1 MKIVFLSNYFNHHQ
15 KAVCDCLY
23 KKLGNDFV
31 FISTSTMR
39 EERRKLGYS
48 DSFFPEYV
56 LLSYLDEEKTKKAAE
71 LIDNADAVIIGS
83 APEDLLNNRKKNKKI
98 IFRYSERPLKNGFQI
113 WKYPIRF
120 WKWHKSNPK
129 NVPIYMLCASAYTVL
144 DYSKFGLFK
153 NRSFKWGYFPEC
165 KRYNNLNELFQKKD
179 TKKILWCGRFLDWKH
194 PDDVLKVALRL
205 KKEGYCFHIDM
216 VGTGEMESFL
226 KEYSAD
232 NGLDDVVSFLGSM
245 KPSEV
250 REHMEKSGIYLFTSD
265 RKEGWGAVLNES
277 MNSGCAVVAS
287 HLIGSAPYLLKN
299 NENGIIYQS
308 QNVNM
313 LYEKVKYLLDNPKEQ
328 RKYGESAYYTITE
341 TWNGENA
348 AERFINL
355 LNGVINKTDN
365 FELYETGPC
374 SKAEIVKETL
384 NGE

>member
-56 LLSYLDEEKTKKAAE
+56 LLSYLDEEKTKKANE

-83 APEDLLNNRKKNKKI
+83 APEELLNNRKKNKKI
-98 IFRYSERPLKNGFQI
+98 IFRYSERPLKNGFQL

-129 NVPIYMLCASAYTVL
+129 NVPIYMLCASAYTLL
-144 DYSKFGLFK
+144 DYSRFGLFK

-165 KRYNNLNELFQKKD
+165 KKYNNLNELFQKKD

-205 KKEGYCFHIDM
+205 KKEGYCFHIDKYFPRIPIL
-216 VGTGEMESFL
+216 S
-226 KEYSAD
+226 
-232 NGLDDVVSFLGSM
+232 
-245 KPSEV
+245 
-250 REHMEKSGIYLFTSD
+250 
-265 RKEGWGAVLNES
+265 LN
-277 MNSGCAVVAS
+277 
-287 HLIGSAPYLLKN
+287 
-299 NENGIIYQS
+299 
-308 QNVNM
+308 
-313 LYEKVKYLLDNPKEQ
+313 NP
-328 RKYGESAYYTITE
+328 RH
-341 TWNGENA
+341 
-348 AERFINL
+348 
-355 LNGVINKTDN
+355 
-365 FELYETGPC
+365 
-374 SKAEIVKETL
+374 
-384 NGE
+384 